1 MRSVFFLTLSAIAT
15 LAAAASEKANPF
27 NIPKDG
33 YSFKTGEPTTLT
45 WAPTT
50 EGTVTLRLQWG
61 GVLTPNS
68 GTAIAKSISNSGSF
82 TWTPPSDLAAQPDY
96 TVEIISDDD
105 TSEVNYLPRF
115 VVAGAT
121 VHTTKSSTT
130 STASATT
137 STEASTTT
145 SSEEKTTSTS
155 SASKTNTKTETPTT
169 LSTATSTGTGSSS
182 ATGTGSGSGEGS
194 STSTGSS
201 TGSSS
206 AAASTTSG
214 QASSTNS
221 ASASASASETTVPN
235 SNAGTTT
242 RVSGAMM
249 ALVLAGVA
257 VF

>member
-33 YSFKTGEPTTLT
+33 YSFKTGQPTTLT
-45 WAPTT
+45 WDPTT
-50 EGTVTLRLQWG
+50 SGTVTLRLQWG

-68 GTAIAKSISNSGSF
+68 GTAIAKSIDNSGSF

-137 STEASTTT
+137 TSEASTTT

-155 SASKTNTKTETPTT
+155 SASKTKTETPTT
-169 LSTATSTGTGSSS
+169 LSMATSTGSSS
-182 ATGTGSGSGEGS
+182 ATGTASGGGDGSA
-194 STSTGSS
+194 TSTGSS

-206 AAASTTSG
+206 VAASTSSG

-221 ASASASASETTVPN
+221 ASASASASETAVPN

>member
-1 MRSVFFLTLSAIAT
+1 MRSIFFLTLSAIAT

-68 GTAIAKSISNSGSF
+68 GTAIAKSIPNSGSF

-155 SASKTNTKTETPTT
+155 SASKTKTETPTT

-182 ATGTGSGSGEGS
+182 VTGTGSGSGSGS